1 MEDVG
6 LRSGRERLPGG
17 DPRLGAA
24 LVEPGPL
31 VVMVEPRAAEG
42 YRLVEVLLSGGA
54 PWGFTLK
61 GGREHGEPLIITK
74 VRRGEGRGAPAASML
89 GAGSGGRCWCCSG
102 GLPGTSPLRRGGW
115 GGQGEGL
122 GQQVAAPSQPRSSA
136 SAPRAQCAAA
146 QPRSPKLHPC
156 LWWGAEIGRVVGA
169 LPAPSVWWR
178 KEGARLKPPGAD
190 PGLPLLLLP
199 EQSSE
204 GDLLHPSPP
213 NKRSCG
219 W

>member
-89 GAGSGGRCWCCSG
+89 GAGSGGRCWCCWGAPRHLAPPPG
-102 GLPGTSPLRRGGW
+102 GLGRAGRGAGAT
-115 GGQGEGL
+115 GGSAKPASQL
-122 GQQVAAPSQPRSSA
+122 GF
-136 SAPRAQCAAA
+136 
-146 QPRSPKLHPC
+146 
-156 LWWGAEIGRVVGA
+156 
-169 LPAPSVWWR
+169 
-178 KEGARLKPPGAD
+178 
-190 PGLPLLLLP
+190 
-199 EQSSE
+199 SSE
-204 GDLLHPSPP
+204 GAVCCCTAPQPEVTSLFVVGCRDWQGGGGPP
-213 NKRSCG
+213 GSIRLVEEGGCEAEAPRC
-219 W
+219 